1 MPILIIYAIEIY
13 EFGVLMKASFK
24 PRARLLKLLGDQLIG
39 TPQLAVFELVK
50 NSYDADADRVEITI
64 LNPEDVST
72 ASVEITD
79 IGGEGMSLDTIVN
92 IWLEPGADHK
102 QTKRNQGKRTA
113 KHNRLPLGEKGVG
126 RFAVH
131 KLGQIIELTTKNKNN
146 PEIFLKIDWAILDS
160 CKYIEDAEIVVEE
173 REMPQVFTN
182 GSTGTRIVIK
192 ELNSSLT
199 RGDVRNLYRNIQ
211 SIKSPFEFEAY
222 RLDKSASTFD
232 VSLSVPGHDDW
243 TIDLFDLKAIIEQS
257 LFRFSFLFSE
267 DKWSWD
273 YQFAP
278 NEQLKKQFKV
288 EGRKASETDS
298 YLELPK
304 GKVDLEKNFHA
315 IYQTDRTDFLKDLGP
330 ILGEV
335 YVFDFDAA
343 LGEQNAIK
351 RWLSENQGIRVYRDG
366 IRVYNYGEPNDDWLE
381 MDSRRVNRLGKGI
394 NRRIAVG
401 AISLELEHCP
411 NLIEKTNREGFIENE
426 TFSKLK
432 AVVNSALGK
441 LESLRQIDKD
451 RLRQVTKKSTS
462 ISFLGIDNPVD
473 ELKQIAI
480 ANGWEEQLAPAI
492 RRTEK
497 RYNEMQDIM
506 LTSGMAGLNMTLAF
520 HEIQH
525 GISDAKKNLLAGKD
539 ISIVIEQFDRFEL
552 LLDTYANL
560 LKQEKAREWELAS
573 ILQSNVDLADVR
585 FTLHDIIYSCPVL
598 TGEHPNFIIKAQRN
612 LIISAVNNLIDN
624 SIYWLDKRWGGELS
638 KKYIHIGVSEEF
650 DKGPAIV
657 IADNGSGWRDIS
669 KGEMIKPF
677 RTTKSGGMGIGLYY
691 TDTVMQML
699 GGELVLLD
707 QGEIDGVPEQ
717 ADGAIVALVFNGGT
731 PCKK

>member
-1 MPILIIYAIEIY
+1 
-13 EFGVLMKASFK
+13 MKASFK

-50 NSYDADADRVEITI
+50 NSYDADADSVEITI
-64 LNPEDVST
+64 TNPEDVT
-72 ASVEITD
+72 RASIEVTD
-79 IGGEGMSLDTIVN
+79 IGGEGMNLDTILN

-102 QTKRNQGKRTA
+102 QTSRIEGRRTA
-113 KHNRLPLGEKGVG
+113 KHKRLPLGEKGVG

-131 KLGQIIELTTKNKNN
+131 KLGQVIELTTKTK
-146 PEIFLKIDWAILDS
+146 ESREVFLRIDWAILDN
-160 CKYIEDAEIVVEE
+160 CKYIEDAEIEIEE
-173 REMPQVFTN
+173 REAPQVFK
-182 GSTGTRIVIK
+182 GESTGTQIIIK
-192 ELNSSLT
+192 KLNSSLS
-199 RGDVRNLYRNIQ
+199 RGDVRSLYRNIQ
-211 SIKSPFEFEAY
+211 SIKSPFEFETY
-222 RLDKSASTFD
+222 RLDNEVPTFD
-232 VSLSVPGHDDW
+232 VSLSVPGHDEW
-243 TIDLFDLKAIIEQS
+243 TTDLFDLKAIIEQS
-257 LFRFSFLFSE
+257 LFRFSFLFAG
-267 DKWSWD
+267 DTWSWD
-273 YQFAP
+273 YKFEP
-278 NEQLKKQFKV
+278 TEQLKKQFKI
-288 EGRKASETDS
+288 EGRTTSETNS

-304 GKVDLEKNFHA
+304 GKVGSETNFHA
-315 IYQTDRTDFLKDLGP
+315 MYQADRAGFLNDIGP

-401 AISLELEHCP
+401 AISLELENCP
-411 NLIEKTNREGFIENE
+411 NLVEKTNREGFIEND

-432 AVVNSALGK
+432 EVINSALGK
-441 LESLRQIDKD
+441 LESLRHNDKD
-451 RLRQVTKKSTS
+451 RLRQVTKKSPS
-462 ISFLGIDNPVD
+462 VSLAGLDNPVD
-473 ELKQIAI
+473 ELKQIAM

-492 RRTEK
+492 ERTEK
-497 RYNEMQDIM
+497 RYNDMQDIM

-560 LKQEKAREWELAS
+560 LKQEKAREWELKS
-573 ILQSNVDLADVR
+573 ILKSNVDLADVR
-585 FTLHDIIYSCPVL
+585 FTMHDIIHSCPVL
-598 TGEHPNFIIKAQRN
+598 TGEHPNYIVKAQRN
-612 LIISAVNNLIDN
+612 LIVSAVNNLIDN
-624 SIYWLDKRWGGELS
+624 AIYWLDKRWGGEVG

-650 DKGPAIV
+650 DKGPAII
-657 IADNGSGWRDIS
+657 IADNGPGWRDIS
-669 KGEMIKPF
+669 KDEMVRPF
-677 RTTKSGGMGIGLYY
+677 KTTKSGGMGIGLYY